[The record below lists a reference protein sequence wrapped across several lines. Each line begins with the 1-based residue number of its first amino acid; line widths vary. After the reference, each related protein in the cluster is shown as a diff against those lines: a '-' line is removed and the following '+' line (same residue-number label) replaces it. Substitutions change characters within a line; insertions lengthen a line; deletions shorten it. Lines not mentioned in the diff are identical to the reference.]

1 MSLCPIKVNS
11 STIELTIHT
20 SCYSV
25 LTYSM
30 LILMLFC
37 YKKVLTF
44 VYQPCF
50 SQVKKANNALSNR
63 KELLDL
69 LTTYYFSRLHY
80 NSEIWLLSTLNVRNK
95 QQLLLASTKA
105 IKCVMYNPD
114 PSISFIKIHEMNNR
128 ATTEMFT
135 L

>member
-1 MSLCPIKVNS
+1 
-11 STIELTIHT
+11 
-20 SCYSV
+20 
-25 LTYSM
+25 
-30 LILMLFC
+30 MLFC
-37 YKKVLTF
+37 YKKSVNFCVSALFF
-44 VYQPCF
+44 VGQKGKQCSEC
-50 SQVKKANNALSNR
+50 SQANKKYFNR